1 MRLPGRRRREE
12 REAEEDL
19 AAVRVLADE
28 DVTQLGEEL
37 TRLDGEVARLD
48 RDGRVDYQK
57 ALDAYEAA
65 RRSVPR
71 MRRADDVAAV
81 VDTLSTA
88 RYAMACVRARLD
100 GRPLPEL
107 KPPCY
112 FDPQHGPSTYDVRW
126 TAPGRG
132 TRMVPACAQDA
143 ARVADGERPNVR
155 TVRVGGR
162 RIAYWE
168 AGTATDPYRHGYH
181 VSGHVGRAA
190 RPAR

>member
-1 MRLPGRRRREE
+1 ME

-65 RRSVPR
+65 QRSVPR

-100 GRPLPEL
+100 GQPLGGGQG
-107 KPPCY
+107 
-112 FDPQHGPSTYDVRW
+112 DGPLR
-126 TAPGRG
+126 
-132 TRMVPACAQDA
+132 
-143 ARVADGERPNVR
+143 ARLPRLGP
-155 TVRVGGR
+155 R
-162 RIAYWE
+162 R
-168 AGTATDPYRHGYH
+168 R
-181 VSGHVGRAA
+181 GRAPRA
-190 RPAR
+190 MTLASGPGH